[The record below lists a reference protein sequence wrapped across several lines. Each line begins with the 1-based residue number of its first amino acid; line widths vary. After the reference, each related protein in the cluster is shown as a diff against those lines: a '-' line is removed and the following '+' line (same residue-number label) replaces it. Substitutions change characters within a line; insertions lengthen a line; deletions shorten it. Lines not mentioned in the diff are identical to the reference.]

1 MNLLE
6 KIANN
11 IKSGEITFLVGAGIS
26 YPKPSNLPL
35 AGQVVSALLTAFYKR
50 CSILQELY
58 KNEIDFCNTLNTL
71 RFESLLQ
78 ILQENVEITPILNLV
93 RNGVPNFFHFFLIE
107 CMKFKNFVITTN
119 FDQLIEKAFQGRSLK
134 VCSTDSEFRKAARQ
148 INSGKNFN
156 FLFKIHG
163 SIDKPLS
170 IKATLNQV
178 GSSGIGFANEK
189 GKAEVFDKLVGEK
202 ELLILGYSG
211 SDDFDIIPRLQ
222 YVKSNKIIYWLD
234 YNPRTSFKIK
244 KEKEIKLNKNW
255 DLLTKNR
262 KLVILSGKTHK
273 FIEEISAKLL
283 IKLPTPEEDN
293 DQEKEQKYQKLSK
306 HIDSFVN
313 TWSNDFSGLI
323 ELITG
328 LLLYNGNRRIEAQS
342 CWEAAL
348 QLFQKRNDLSGVAR
362 SLTNLGV
369 SYADQMKDNTALKF
383 FTKSKKIYHKISDKQ
398 GLAYILRNKA
408 SIFARNG
415 KWKKALELYEKSR
428 RTYEQINNISSYAL
442 VTNTI
447 AQIYT
452 DLGRYEEATKLF
464 KESNIILRDNGNLV
478 GYSISLGNT
487 GRLLFTQGYLE
498 ESEFIF
504 KIALDI
510 LRKLGDMEGISKIQN
525 NLGVLYGRQ
534 RRFDEAKEAFNEAE
548 NYASQIGDPTGEMD
562 SKLNRGTLL
571 LRQGELD
578 KALSFLEE
586 GIQLAKK
593 LGVPDR
599 CGQALGNIGLTLLDS
614 GQVKDSIQY
623 FMRSKKIFKK
633 LGAEPEVAFTD
644 ENIGDVYIQLNEIK
658 KGIKYYKSAL
668 KTYKTLGL
676 DDQQNNI
683 LEKLKR
689 HNSAA
694 S

>member
-6 KIANN
+6 KIANS

-35 AGQVVSALLTAFYKR
+35 AGQVISALLRTFYKR
-50 CSILQELY
+50 SFVLQKLY

-78 ILQENVEITPILNLV
+78 ILQENAEITPILNLL
-93 RNGVPNFFHFFLIE
+93 RNGEPNFYHFFLVE
-107 CMKFKNFVITTN
+107 CMKYNNFVITTN

-134 VCSTDSEFRKAARQ
+134 ICSTDSEFRKAAKQ

-163 SIDKPLS
+163 SIDRPLS

-222 YVKSNKIIYWLD
+222 YVKSDKIIYWLD
-234 YNPRTSFKIK
+234 YDPKIPFKIK
-244 KEKEIKLNKNW
+244 TEKEMKLNKNW
-255 DLLTKNR
+255 DLLAKNR
-262 KLVILSGKTHK
+262 KLVVLSGKPYK

-283 IKLPTPEEDN
+283 FILPTLEEDN
-293 DQEKEQKYQKLSK
+293 DQEKEQKYQKLGK
-306 HIDSFVN
+306 HIDSFIN
-313 TWSNDFSGLI
+313 TWSNEFSGLM
-323 ELITG
+323 ELING

-348 QLFQKRNDLSGVAR
+348 KLFQKQNDLSGVAR

-369 SYADQMKDNTALKF
+369 AYADQMKNNTALKF
-383 FTKSKKIYHKISDKQ
+383 FTESKEIYHKISDKQ

-415 KWKKALELYEKSR
+415 KWEKALELYEKSR
-428 RTYEQINNISSYAL
+428 RTYEKINNISSYAL

-452 DLGRYEEATKLF
+452 DLGRYEEATVLF
-464 KESNIILRDNGNLV
+464 KESNTILRDNGNLV

-487 GRLLFTQGYLE
+487 GRLLFTQGHLE

-510 LRKLGDMEGISKIQN
+510 LRKLGDLEGISKIQN

-534 RRFDEAKEAFNEAE
+534 GRFDEAEEAFNEAE
-548 NYASQIGDPTGEMD
+548 IYATQIGDPTGEMA
-562 SKLNRGTLL
+562 SKLNRGTLF
-571 LRQGELD
+571 LRQGGLE

-586 GIQLAKK
+586 GIQLAEK

-614 GQVKDSIQY
+614 GQAKDSIQY
-623 FMRSKKIFKK
+623 FKRAKKIFKK
-633 LGAEPEVAFTD
+633 LGAEPELAFTD
-644 ENIGDVYIQLNEIK
+644 ENIGDAYIQLNEIK
-658 KGIKYYKSAL
+658 NGIKYYKSAL
-668 KTYKTLGL
+668 KTCKTLGL
-676 DDQQNNI
+676 DDLQNNI

-689 HNSAA
+689 HNSTA